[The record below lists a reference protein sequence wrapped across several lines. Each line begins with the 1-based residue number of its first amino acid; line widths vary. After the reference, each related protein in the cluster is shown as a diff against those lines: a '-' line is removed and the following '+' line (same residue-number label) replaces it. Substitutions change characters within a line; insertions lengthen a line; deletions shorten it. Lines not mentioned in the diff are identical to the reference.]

1 MNTTTTANN
10 VNDNNIGGFTLIEIL
25 LALAIFSIG
34 VLAIAGLQITATNGD
49 TRARF
54 ATEAAALA
62 QNQAEQLLSLTYDTG
77 NISEAFIAT
86 DAGNSSFDNFPTD
99 RAYDVHRYTVDW
111 IVDPNPTT
119 GAVTITVRT
128 VWRVFGVTKRYELQ
142 FVKNEEI

>member
-1 MNTTTTANN
+1 MNITPTANN

-62 QNQAEQLLSLTYDTG
+62 QNQAEQLLSLTYDSD
-77 NISEAFIAT
+77 NISEAFKDT
-86 DAGNSSFDNFPTD
+86 SESGYENFPTP
-99 RAYDVHRYTVDW
+99 RVYDVDRYSVDW
-111 IVDPNPTT
+111 IVDPNPTA
-119 GAVTITVRT
+119 GALNITVRT
-128 VWRVFGVTKRYELQ
+128 VWRVFGATKRYELH
-142 FVKNEEI
+142 FIKNEEI